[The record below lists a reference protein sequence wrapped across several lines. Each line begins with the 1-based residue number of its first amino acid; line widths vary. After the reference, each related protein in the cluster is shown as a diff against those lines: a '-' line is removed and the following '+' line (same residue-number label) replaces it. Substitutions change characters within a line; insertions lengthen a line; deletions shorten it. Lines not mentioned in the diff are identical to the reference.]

1 MWKHVKKMDRN
12 LRSINKDSI
21 ESQFRI
27 FLKRLQNKTKDKTSE
42 TIEESDPKELIKQFM
57 KKEELYSRIELI
69 MQATAVSAVKMSIES
84 LAESFI

>member
-1 MWKHVKKMDRN
+1 MDRN

-42 TIEESDPKELIKQFM
+42 NIEESDPNELIKQFM
-57 KKEELYSRIELI
+57 KKEELYSGIELI
-69 MQATAVSAVKMSIES
+69 MQATAVSAVNMSVES
-84 LAESFI
+84 IQDTN